1 MIPAST
7 ERIHAPGGSE
17 DAMNILFEAYK
28 PSKVLRGH
36 LRLGGQSPNG
46 ERIDVTS
53 LYLERGG
60 RPWIGVMGEYHFSRD
75 RREHWREELAKMKA
89 GGVGIVAT
97 YVFWIYHEEQE
108 GRFDFSGDLDL
119 RAFLLECAAQGL
131 DAVIRIGPWAHGEC
145 RNGGFPDWLLEKG
158 IPLRTDDPAYL
169 RYARVWYERVFEQVK
184 GLFYRD
190 GGPVI
195 GVQIENE
202 LVNDAAHLLTL
213 KRMAQ
218 DIGYDVPLW
227 TATGWNSRYG
237 ARIPVDDVLPVFAAY
252 AEAPWADDLAP
263 QPLSGHYAFDPI
275 RNDSAVGMDLL
286 RDTDADGWRLP
297 YERYP
302 FAMCELGSG
311 LQSTYHRRVNV
322 SGMDAYA
329 MALVKLGCGNNLLG
343 YYMFHGG
350 TNRIG
355 ALSTLQE
362 SRATGYPNDLPIL
375 NYDFHTCLTKDGR
388 ARAQYALLNLLHL
401 FVTDFGERLAAME
414 HVAARDFVPC
424 TDRTRLRCCLRT
436 DGESGFVFVNHY
448 QRRARLKDVF
458 GARLQVP
465 GAAFPEIDV
474 RGDVAFFFPFH
485 MQLPG
490 ALLVWA
496 TAQPICRVGD
506 AYVFAQ
512 VDGIPAQYRFELP
525 GGEARTV
532 CAQAGLSGGFAIGGA
547 RVVTLP
553 WERAVF
559 LRRLDGELFVGEGCN
574 LYALDGELRAIED
587 GPFAY
592 HRWTGE
598 GFTCEAVNRPFEQAA
613 LTIEEVDE
621 PFTPRYMDEL
631 RLGGPAPLRW
641 RRLSVSSP
649 QGLVTLGGT
658 YDVAQIYADGE
669 LVADHFFDGEPW
681 QVPASLLFGRE
692 CYLVATPIREGK
704 CYLEYREVGD

>member
-1 MIPAST
+1 
-7 ERIHAPGGSE
+7 
-17 DAMNILFEAYK
+17 MNVLFEAYK
-28 PSKVLRGH
+28 PSRVLRGH
-36 LRLGGQSPNG
+36 LRLGGENPSG

-75 RREHWREELAKMKA
+75 RREHWRAELAKMKA

-97 YVFWIYHEEQE
+97 YVFWIYHEERE

-169 RYARVWYERVFEQVK
+169 RYARVWYARVFEQVK
-184 GLFYRD
+184 GLFYKD
-190 GGPVI
+190 GGPII

-218 DIGYDVPLW
+218 DIGYNAPLW
-227 TATGWNSRYG
+227 TATGWNNRYG

-252 AEAPWADDLAP
+252 AEAPWADDLEP
-263 QPLSGHYAFDPI
+263 QPLSGHYAFDPN

-286 RDTDADGWRLP
+286 HDVDADGWRLP

-311 LQSTYHRRVNV
+311 LQSTYRRRVNV
-322 SGMDAYA
+322 DGMDAYA

-362 SRATGYPNDLPIL
+362 SRATGYPNDVPIL

-388 ARAQYALLNLLHL
+388 AREQYGLLHLLHL
-401 FVTDFGERLAAME
+401 FVADFGERLAAME

-424 TDRTRLRCCLRT
+424 TDKTRLRCCLRT

-448 QRRARLKDVF
+448 QRRARLADVF
-458 GARLQVP
+458 GARLCVP

-474 RGDVAFFFPFH
+474 KGDIAFFFPFR
-485 MQLPG
+485 MRLSG
-490 ALLVWA
+490 VLLVWA
-496 TAQPICRVGD
+496 TAQPICRQGD
-506 AYVFAQ
+506 AYFFAQ
-512 VDGIPAQYRFELP
+512 VEGIPAQYRFELP
-525 GGEARTV
+525 GGGTRTV
-532 CAQAGLSGGFAIGGA
+532 YAQAGLNGGFTVGGA

-553 WERAVF
+553 WERAKF
-559 LRRLDGELFVGEGCN
+559 LRRLDGELLVGEGCN
-574 LYALDGELRAIED
+574 LYALDGELHAIED
-587 GPFAY
+587 GAFAC

-598 GFTCEAVNRPFEQAA
+598 GFVCTAVNRPFEQAA
-613 LTIEEVDE
+613 LMLEETDE
-621 PFTPRYMDEL
+621 PFAPRYIEEL

-641 RRLSVSSP
+641 KRLSVSSP

-669 LVADHFFDGEPW
+669 MAADHFFDGEPW
-681 QVPASLLFGRE
+681 QVPASLLFGKE
-692 CYLVATPIREGK
+692 CYLVTTPLCAGK
-704 CYLEYREVGD
+704 CYLEYRGTVG